1 VGQLIA
7 GTRADVLFPEKP
19 TLHFYPQEQECP
31 ACGSSL
37 NVQKT
42 WEKEVV
48 TMDMGSFR
56 AKETVMMCPYG
67 HASLVSKQLRNIT
80 PENGIFGFDVIVE
93 VGYSL
98 FVHCRNNQEV
108 MAKLA
113 TKNVFM
119 SEREVSYLGRKF
131 IIYLAIAHQ
140 QSQSGLRSFMTKNGG
155 YILHLDGT
163 CEGDSPNLFCGLDG
177 ITELV
182 LDSIKIPSEKKD
194 TLIPFFRGIKEKYG
208 VPIALVHDMGKG
220 IIAAVEEV
228 FPDVADFI
236 CHFHFL
242 RDIGKDLLLDDY
254 TVLQKRLR
262 KLKARPLLR
271 QRVKYLEQ
279 KINPD
284 NHSFDE
290 ILVSIE
296 SGTWETS
303 SFEHFP
309 LVAVYVLINWVF
321 EYPNQSKAY
330 GFPFDR
336 QHLNFYRRLQKVHHL
351 LGQIMT
357 SHLSATA
364 KEHKPV
370 FKFYE
375 KFRKI
380 VEDERLNTLAASLE
394 RKAEVFDKL
403 RKAMRIAQP
412 DGKQGL
418 NDDGDEVNMKSIEK
432 SMVTFRKWLIRQKRR
447 KTTYA
452 GMVKQLDKYWVKLF
466 ADPIPVTTTDGVSYV
481 YPQRTNNLLERFFR
495 GEKQR
500 SRKKSGTASLNKVLK
515 SALADTPLV
524 QNLNNSEYIEI
535 ILNGCQNIEERF
547 SQIDAHLVQEEM
559 KNAQNSSEKILPAIK
574 KLVRKSNLTM
584 NISALFSAA

>member
-1 VGQLIA
+1 
-7 GTRADVLFPEKP
+7 
-19 TLHFYPQEQECP
+19 
-31 ACGSSL
+31 
-37 NVQKT
+37 
-42 WEKEVV
+42 
-48 TMDMGSFR
+48 
-56 AKETVMMCPYG
+56 
-67 HASLVSKQLRNIT
+67 
-80 PENGIFGFDVIVE
+80 
-93 VGYSL
+93 
-98 FVHCRNNQEV
+98 
-108 MAKLA
+108 
-113 TKNVFM
+113 
-119 SEREVSYLGRKF
+119 
-131 IIYLAIAHQ
+131 
-140 QSQSGLRSFMTKNGG
+140 MTKNGG

-330 GFPFDR
+330 GFPLTGNILIFTVG
-336 QHLNFYRRLQKVHHL
+336 YK
-351 LGQIMT
+351 
-357 SHLSATA
+357 
-364 KEHKPV
+364 
-370 FKFYE
+370 KF
-375 KFRKI
+375 I
-380 VEDERLNTLAASLE
+380 TCW
-394 RKAEVFDKL
+394 DK
-403 RKAMRIAQP
+403 
-412 DGKQGL
+412 
-418 NDDGDEVNMKSIEK
+418 S
-432 SMVTFRKWLIRQKRR
+432 
-447 KTTYA
+447 
-452 GMVKQLDKYWVKLF
+452 
-466 ADPIPVTTTDGVSYV
+466 
-481 YPQRTNNLLERFFR
+481 
-495 GEKQR
+495 
-500 SRKKSGTASLNKVLK
+500 
-515 SALADTPLV
+515 
-524 QNLNNSEYIEI
+524 
-535 ILNGCQNIEERF
+535 
-547 SQIDAHLVQEEM
+547 
-559 KNAQNSSEKILPAIK
+559 
-574 KLVRKSNLTM
+574 
-584 NISALFSAA
+584 

>member
-1 VGQLIA
+1 M
-7 GTRADVLFPEKP
+7 LFPEKP
-19 TLHFYPQEQECP
+19 TLHFYPQERECP
-31 ACGSSL
+31 ACGSGL
-37 NVQKT
+37 TIQKT

-48 TMDMGSFR
+48 TMDIGSFHAR
-56 AKETVMMCPYG
+56 ETVMMCPHG
-67 HASLVSKQLRNIT
+67 HASLVSEQLRNLA
-80 PENGIFGFDVIVE
+80 PKKGIFGFDVIVE
-93 VGYSL
+93 VGYLL
-98 FVHCRNNQEV
+98 FVHSCNNEEV

-113 TKNVFM
+113 AKNVFV

-131 IIYLAIAHQ
+131 IIYLAIAHR
-140 QSQSGLRSFMTKNGG
+140 QSQSRLRSFMSRNGG

-177 ITELV
+177 ISELV

-208 VPIALVHDMGKG
+208 EPIALVHDMGKG

-228 FPDVADFI
+228 FPDIADFI

-254 TVLQKRLR
+254 TALQKRLR

-271 QRVKYLEQ
+271 QRTKYLEQ
-279 KINPD
+279 KIDPD
-284 NHSFDE
+284 NPSFDE
-290 ILVSIE
+290 IMASID

-303 SFEHFP
+303 QFEHFP
-309 LVAVYVLINWVF
+309 LITVYVLISWVF
-321 EYPNQSKAY
+321 EYPSQSKAY

-336 QHLNFYRRLQKVHHL
+336 QQLDFYRRLQRIHHL
-351 LGQIMT
+351 LGQIMNT
-357 SHLSATA
+357 HLSATV

-375 KFRKI
+375 KFKTI
-380 VEDERLNTLAASLE
+380 VKDERLNSLAASLE

-403 RKAMRIAQP
+403 RVAMRIAQP
-412 DGKQGL
+412 DGKKGL
-418 NDDGDEVNMKSIEK
+418 NDDGGDEAGMKSIEK
-432 SMVTFRKWLIRQKRR
+432 SMIAFRKWLVRQKRR

-452 GMVKQLDKYWVKLF
+452 GMIKQLDKYWVKLF
-466 ADPIPVTTTDGVSYV
+466 ADPIPVATTDGVSYV

-495 GEKQR
+495 SVKQR
-500 SRKKSGTASLNKVLK
+500 GRKKNGTASLNKVLK

-524 QNLNNSEYIEI
+524 QNLNNSKYIKL
-535 ILNGCQNIEERF
+535 ILNGCSNLEERF
-547 SQIDAHLVQEEM
+547 SQIDTHLVQEEM
-559 KNAQNSSEKILPAIK
+559 NNAHNGSDIILPAIK
-574 KLVRKSNLTM
+574 KLVRGSDPIMK
-584 NISALFSAA
+584 ISALFSAA

>member
-1 VGQLIA
+1 MDI
-7 GTRADVLFPEKP
+7 GT
-19 TLHFYPQEQECP
+19 
-31 ACGSSL
+31 
-37 NVQKT
+37 
-42 WEKEVV
+42 
-48 TMDMGSFR
+48 FR
-56 AKETVMMCPYG
+56 ARETVMMCPHG
-67 HASLVSKQLRNIT
+67 HGSFVAEQLRNLVPAKGT
-80 PENGIFGFDVIVE
+80 FGFDVIVE
-93 VGYSL
+93 VGYAL

-113 TKNVFM
+113 VKNVFM

-131 IIYLAIAHQ
+131 IIYLAIAHR
-140 QSQSGLRSFMTKNGG
+140 QSQARLRSFMTRNGG

-194 TLIPFFRGIKEKYG
+194 TLIPFFRGIEEKYG
-208 VPIALVHDMGKG
+208 EPIALVHDMGKG

-228 FPDVADFI
+228 FPHIADFI

-242 RDIGKDLLLDDY
+242 RDIGKDVLLDDY
-254 TVLQKRLR
+254 TALRKRLR
-262 KLKARPLLR
+262 KLKVRPLLR
-271 QRVKYLEQ
+271 QRGKYLEQ
-279 KINPD
+279 KINND
-284 NHSFDE
+284 DSSFAE
-290 ILVSIE
+290 IMASIDT
-296 SGTWETS
+296 GTWETRS
-303 SFEHFP
+303 LEHFP
-309 LVAVYVLINWVF
+309 LITVYVLISWVF
-321 EYPNQSKAY
+321 EYPSQSRGY

-336 QHLNFYRRLQKVHHL
+336 QHLDFYRRLQKIHHL
-351 LGQIMT
+351 LGQIMDL
-357 SHLSATA
+357 HLSGTS

-375 KFRKI
+375 KFREI
-380 VEDERLNTLAASLE
+380 VEDERLNALAASLE

-403 RKAMRIAQP
+403 REAMRIAQP
-412 DGKQGL
+412 FGKQGL
-418 NDDGDEVNMKSIEK
+418 NDSGDEVDMKSIEK
-432 SMVTFRKWLIRQKRR
+432 NMVAFREWLVRKKRR

-466 ADPIPVTTTDGVSYV
+466 ADPIPVATTDGILHV

-500 SRKKSGTASLNKVLK
+500 SRKKNGTASLNKVLK

-535 ILNGCQNIEERF
+535 ILNGCPNLEERF

-559 KNAQNSSEKILPAIK
+559 KNARNSSEKILPGLK
-574 KLVRKSNLTM
+574 KLVRNSNLTM
-584 NISALFSAA
+584 NISTLFTAA

>member
-1 VGQLIA
+1 MIA
-7 GTRADVLFPEKP
+7 GTKADVLFPEKP
-19 TLHFYPQEQECP
+19 TLYFYPEERECP
-31 ACGSSL
+31 ICSSSL
-37 NVQKT
+37 TIQKT

-48 TMDMGSFR
+48 TMDIGSFR
-56 AKETVMMCPYG
+56 ARETVMTCPHG
-67 HASLVSKQLRNIT
+67 HVSFVAEQLRNLAPGKGT
-80 PENGIFGFDVIVE
+80 FGFDVIVE
-93 VGYSL
+93 VGNAL

-108 MAKLA
+108 MARMA
-113 TKNVFM
+113 AKNVFM

-131 IIYLAIAHQ
+131 IIYLAIAHR
-140 QSQSGLRSFMTKNGG
+140 QSQSPLRSYMTKNGG

-177 ITELV
+177 ISELV

-208 VPIALVHDMGKG
+208 EPIALVHDMGKG

-228 FPDVADFI
+228 FPHTADFI

-242 RDIGKDLLLDDY
+242 RDIGKDLLLEDY
-254 TVLQKRLR
+254 TALLKRLR
-262 KLKARPLLR
+262 RLKVRPLLR
-271 QRVKYLEQ
+271 QRGKYLEQ
-279 KINPD
+279 KIRSDDPGFAD
-284 NHSFDE
+284 
-290 ILVSIE
+290 IMASID
-296 SGTWETS
+296 SGTWETG
-303 SFEHFP
+303 SFDHFP
-309 LVAVYVLINWVF
+309 LITVYVLINWVF
-321 EYPNQSKAY
+321 EYPGQSKGY

-336 QHLNFYRRLQKVHHL
+336 QHLNFYRRLQKIHHL
-351 LGQIMT
+351 LGQIMD
-357 SHLSATA
+357 SHLCATA
-364 KEHKPV
+364 KEHRPV

-375 KFRKI
+375 KFKEM

-403 RKAMRIAQP
+403 RETMRIAQP

-418 NDDGDEVNMKSIEK
+418 NDDGNEADMKSIEK
-432 SMVTFRKWLIRQKRR
+432 SMVAFRKWLVRRKRR

-466 ADPIPVTTTDGVSYV
+466 ADPIPIATTDGVSYV

-524 QNLNNSEYIEI
+524 QNLNNREYVEI
-535 ILNGCQNIEERF
+535 ILNGCPNLEERF
-547 SQIDAHLVQEEM
+547 SQIDTHLVQEEM
-559 KNAQNSSEKILPAIK
+559 KNARNSSEKILPAIK
-574 KLVRKSNLTM
+574 KLVRNSDLTM

>member
-1 VGQLIA
+1 LIA

-19 TLHFYPQEQECP
+19 TLYFYPEERECP
-31 ACGSSL
+31 VCSSSL
-37 NVQKT
+37 TIQKT

-48 TMDMGSFR
+48 TMDIGSFR
-56 AKETVMMCPYG
+56 ARETVMTCPYG
-67 HASLVSKQLRNIT
+67 HVSFVAEQLRNLA
-80 PENGIFGFDVIVE
+80 PEKGTFGFDVIVE
-93 VGYSL
+93 VGYAL

-113 TKNVFM
+113 AKNVFM

-131 IIYLAIAHQ
+131 IIYLAIAHR
-140 QSQSGLRSFMTKNGG
+140 QSQAQLRSFMSRNGG

-208 VPIALVHDMGKG
+208 EPIALVHDMGKG
-220 IIAAVEEV
+220 IIAAVKEV
-228 FPDVADFI
+228 FPHIADFI

-254 TVLQKRLR
+254 TALRKRLR
-262 KLKARPLLR
+262 NLKVRPLLR
-271 QRVKYLEQ
+271 QRGKYLEQ
-279 KINPD
+279 KID
-284 NHSFDE
+284 NDDSSFSK
-290 ILVSIE
+290 IMASID
-296 SGTWETS
+296 SGTWES
-303 SFEHFP
+303 NSFEDFP
-309 LVAVYVLINWVF
+309 LITVYVLINWVF
-321 EYPNQSKAY
+321 EYPSQSKAY

-336 QHLNFYRRLQKVHHL
+336 QHLDFYRRLQKIHHL
-351 LGQIMT
+351 LGQIIDL
-357 SHLSATA
+357 HLSSTA

-375 KFRKI
+375 KFREI
-380 VEDERLNTLAASLE
+380 VEDERLNALAASLE
-394 RKAEVFDKL
+394 RKIEVFDKL
-403 RKAMRIAQP
+403 REAMRIAQP
-412 DGKQGL
+412 FGKQGL
-418 NDDGDEVNMKSIEK
+418 NDEGDEVDMKSIEK
-432 SMVTFRKWLIRQKRR
+432 NMVAFRKWLVRKKRH

-452 GMVKQLDKYWVKLF
+452 GMVKQLDKYWIKLF
-466 ADPIPVTTTDGVSYV
+466 ADPIMVATTDGISYI

-500 SRKKSGTASLNKVLK
+500 SRKKNGTASLNKVLK

-524 QNLNNSEYIEI
+524 QNLNNRKYVEI
-535 ILNGCQNIEERF
+535 ILNGCSTLEERF
-547 SQIDAHLVQEEM
+547 SQIDTHLVQEEM
-559 KNAQNSSEKILPAIK
+559 KNVRNSSEKILPAIK
-574 KLVRKSNLTM
+574 KLVRNSDLIM
-584 NISALFSAA
+584 NISSLFSAA